1 MPIYEYLCT
10 PCEKVVNLLFRSY
23 DEANKITIVC
33 PNCGKRDLRRL
44 MSASSI
50 SGGNN
55 SNPRPK
61 ISANDPHSLAQ
72 TMRSSMQKSGQDYGN
87 EFKEVAHRLEKG
99 EHPNSIE
106 KSLRNRSG
114 EKPHMCPDGHV
125 H

>member
-33 PNCGKRDLRRL
+33 PSCGTRDLRRL

-55 SNPRPK
+55 SNPKPK

>member
-1 MPIYEYLCT
+1 MPIYEYLCS
-10 PCEKVVNLLFRSY
+10 PCEKRISLLIRNY
-23 DEANKITIVC
+23 DEADKDTAIC
-33 PNCGKRDLRRL
+33 PYCGKHDLRRL

-55 SNPRPK
+55 SNPKPK

-106 KSLRNRSG
+106 KSLRKRSG
-114 EKPHMCPDGHV
+114 EKSHMCPDGHV

>member
-23 DEANKITIVC
+23 EEANKITIVC
-33 PNCGKRDLRRL
+33 PSCGKRDLRRL

-55 SNPRPK
+55 SNPKPK

-114 EKPHMCPDGHV
+114 EKPHM
-125 H
+125 